1 MVNKTKYKIAVL
13 PGDGIGVEI
22 VPQGIKAL
30 KAAATKVGIELEF
43 EEALVGGVAYDATGT
58 PMPDETMQL
67 CLASDAVFLGAVGGP
82 KWDTLEPPTLRPERG
97 ALFPLRKELNAYA
110 NLRPVVIF
118 DALADATCLRPEKVE
133 GGLDILFVRELT
145 GGIYFGEPKYRKVEN
160 GQQVAVDTC
169 VYTESEIE
177 RVAHVAFKQAQRRNR
192 KVTSVDKQNAMETS
206 RLWRDVVTEVAKQY
220 PDVALNHML
229 SDNCAMQLIRYPKQF
244 DVILTEN
251 LFGDMLSDEASM
263 IPGSLGLLP
272 SASIGDGHGGLY
284 EPIHGSA
291 PDIAG
296 QGIANPIATILT
308 AAMILR
314 YACNCPD
321 GAVLIR
327 SAVESVLNAGHRT
340 VDIAPAGTKPVSC
353 EEMGDLVAD
362 VINNG

>member
-1 MVNKTKYKIAVL
+1 MTNKTKYKIAVL

-30 KAAATKVGIELEF
+30 RAAAQKIGIELEF
-43 EEALVGGVAYDATGT
+43 EEALVGGAAYDAKGA
-58 PMPDETMQL
+58 PLPDETLQL

-82 KWDTLEPPTLRPERG
+82 KWDTLEPPTMRPERG
-97 ALFPLRKELNAYA
+97 ALFPLRKALNAYA

-118 DALADATCLRPEKVE
+118 DAIADATCLKPEKVA

-145 GGIYFGEPKYRKVEN
+145 GGIYFGQPKERRKHN
-160 GQQVAVDTC
+160 GEEIAVDTC
-169 VYTESEIE
+169 VYTTSEIE
-177 RVAHVAFKQAQRRNR
+177 RVAHVAFKQAQRRNG

-206 RLWRDVVTEVAKQY
+206 RLWRDVVTEIAKQY

-229 SDNCAMQLIRYPKQF
+229 ADNCAMQLIRWPKQF
-244 DVILTEN
+244 DVILTDN

-296 QGIANPIATILT
+296 LNIANPIATILT

-314 YACNCPD
+314 YACNQPE
-321 GAVLIR
+321 GAIMIR
-327 SAVESVLNAGHRT
+327 SAIESVLNEGYRT
-340 VDIAPAGTKPVSC
+340 VDIAPRGTKPISC
-353 EEMGDLVAD
+353 EEMGDLVAAAIERD
-362 VINNG
+362 

>member
-1 MVNKTKYKIAVL
+1 MTNKTTYKIAVL

-30 KAAATKVGIELEF
+30 KAAASRLGMTFEF
-43 EEALVGGVAYDATGT
+43 TQALVGGAAYDATGT
-58 PMPDETMQL
+58 PMPEDTMKL

-97 ALFPLRKELNAYA
+97 ALFPLRKALNAYA

-118 DALADATCLRPEKVE
+118 DALADATCLRQDKVE

-145 GGIYFGEPKYRKVEN
+145 GGIYFGEPKERRKLD
-160 GQQVAVDTC
+160 GQEIAIDTC
-169 VYTESEIE
+169 VYTTEEIE
-177 RVAHVAFKQAQRRNR
+177 RVAQVAFKQAQRRNR

-229 SDNCAMQLIRYPKQF
+229 SDNCAMQLIRWPKQF

-272 SASIGDGHGGLY
+272 SASIGDSHGGLY

-296 QGIANPIATILT
+296 QNIANPIATILT
-308 AAMILR
+308 AAMIMR
-314 YACNCPD
+314 YACNQSD
-321 GAVLIR
+321 GAVMIR
-327 SAVESVLNAGHRT
+327 QAVETVLNKGCRT
-340 VDIAPAGTKPVSC
+340 VDIAKPCEKPVSC
-353 EEMGDLVAD
+353 DEMGDMVAAEILKD
-362 VINNG
+362 